1 MGKSGILII
10 YWRSKTQTTAPID
23 ASPSAADYAV
33 MAPAALKLT
42 PAEVAARIRPYV
54 ANMTM
59 PAFPDITF
67 SVSEEGIRLSR
78 GYWRVPIHPSR
89 DPKSV
94 YGNSVFALTG
104 P

>member
-1 MGKSGILII
+1 M
-10 YWRSKTQTTAPID
+10 RTTEPTEEEL
-23 ASPSAADYAV
+23 AAFPWAFNHE
-33 MAPAALKLT
+33 ARAQAALKLT
-42 PAEVAARIRPYV
+42 AAEVAARIRPYV